1 MLSRGERKRREE
13 KKVIMIEM
21 MGKEKDPCSLMHL
34 GVSAVTVEPI
44 LFSAYSVLFP
54 LFLRQI
60 YHEFFAGSWLK
71 IVKTVY
77 ASPSREVETT
87 AAYPDICFAIDDFD
101 STFDAVF
108 RCGKWGLNLAS
119 ITAFLSQP
127 VIKALS

>member
-1 MLSRGERKRREE
+1 MQRLHSAQSN
-13 KKVIMIEM
+13 
-21 MGKEKDPCSLMHL
+21 PCS
-34 GVSAVTVEPI
+34 SAV
-44 LFSAYSVLFP
+44 L
-54 LFLRQI
+54 Q
-60 YHEFFAGSWLK
+60 

-87 AAYPDICFAIDDFD
+87 PAYLDICFAIDDFD

-108 RCGKWGLNLAS
+108 RCGKWGFNLAS